1 MALSFMFLASK
12 GFKFMEQWQK
22 DLIDMIETVADE
34 VEQFFLGMND
44 MVDAFFEFAEEIT
57 EEVQS
62 TYVADIDNFARLHEQ
77 FLQELAEPILEIYW
91 ELEDINITEDV
102 DPGFPYAV
110 EATIK
115 KNAACIGCSHYH
127 GQVYGGNLL
136 VCAMHPHGWDDQ
148 NCPDWE
154 KEIEC

>member
-62 TYVADIDNFARLHEQ
+62 TYVADIYNFARLHEQ

-110 EATIK
+110 EATIE